1 MPIDVEAALGAEF
14 APASAEWT
22 QNQVILYALGLGV
35 GVGADPNDPAVLRY
49 TYETGL
55 KVIPTFGVIPTFS
68 SLGNLGST
76 PGLDI
81 NVMMILHGEQY
92 LEILCDELPA
102 NAKAQTTSRIKAIYD
117 KGKGALIIIEAT
129 TSSDSGEPLFCNEF
143 GIFVRGEGGFGG
155 ESGPPAGNES
165 PDREPDLS
173 FETPTLPNQA
183 HIYRLSG
190 DFNPLHIDPEFATM
204 AGFERP
210 ILHGLCTFGNIG
222 RAVIEGM
229 CDGDPTRFRSI
240 KVRFAAPVIPGE
252 TIVTDM
258 WKESDTDIIVRGRV
272 KERDVEVVKN
282 ARVTIRA

>member
-1 MPIDVEAALGAEF
+1 MFFHDDASDANVLIRCSGVSSGGVSLPSSSAAAAGVSTAF
-14 APASAEWT
+14 A
-22 QNQVILYALGLGV
+22 
-35 GVGADPNDPAVLRY
+35 AV
-49 TYETGL
+49 
-55 KVIPTFGVIPTFS
+55 
-68 SLGNLGST
+68 
-76 PGLDI
+76 
-81 NVMMILHGEQY
+81 
-92 LEILCDELPA
+92 
-102 NAKAQTTSRIKAIYD
+102 
-117 KGKGALIIIEAT
+117 
-129 TSSDSGEPLFCNEF
+129 
-143 GIFVRGEGGFGG
+143 
-155 ESGPPAGNES
+155 
-165 PDREPDLS
+165 
-173 FETPTLPNQA
+173 
-183 HIYRLSG
+183 
-190 DFNPLHIDPEFATM
+190 